1 MEEDRAA
8 AVCAPQQW
16 QGGVKVVPT
25 SALMV
30 IKHTQIFTYMYIY
43 LSCEVWSPLAHAMAA
58 AVRSSADAAAAGLP
72 HRLAL
77 QRCGYGGGCEG
88 LHQQ

>member
-1 MEEDRAA
+1 MCSS
-8 AVCAPQQW
+8 AVAGGC
-16 QGGVKVVPT
+16 QGRSHLGFDGDKT
-25 SALMV
+25 
-30 IKHTQIFTYMYIY
+30 HTNMHIYMY
-43 LSCEVWSPLAHAMAA
+43 LSCEVWSPLVHAMAA

-77 QRCGYGGGCEG
+77 RRCGYGGGCEG